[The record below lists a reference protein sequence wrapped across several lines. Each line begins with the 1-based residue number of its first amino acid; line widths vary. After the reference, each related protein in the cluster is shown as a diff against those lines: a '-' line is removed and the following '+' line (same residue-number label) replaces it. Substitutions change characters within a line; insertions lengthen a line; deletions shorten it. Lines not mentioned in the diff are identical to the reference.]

1 MDRQAA
7 AATIPQLNA
16 ARGGTLGIATGLQ
29 MQGAQASVD
38 DQLLG
43 DQKTTTAFAKV
54 GGLTISQLDIEIFA
68 EVMSQDLPR
77 IVLDG
82 STVSRDMTLTSVSA
96 AALRLKLNRG
106 GGLRVSKLQNKA
118 CLAAFNAQPA
128 TRRLKL
134 LQRDATDVPSNV
146 HDACDLDKV
155 NGTFSY
161 AVSAGVRVLR
171 STPSIRADSNA
182 TAAVGGA
189 FELIYQ
195 GDVDEVKAGH
205 GYGWFVGLSGFHLN
219 QGAETLGTSKA
230 QFPAFNNLRAS
241 GGFEYR
247 GSAAGAAGDLIPRVG
262 AYAIF
267 SHAAWEDPYTFDL
280 IKSPQVYS
288 SEVEAGVYVG
298 GRFTSNF
305 QGLVAFRVVRPFGT
319 DEPYQWIVS
328 LVPSVTS
335 SPSPPKTTDPP
346 ADGTG
351 EASPPAAT
359 PPPVTTPPA
368 VTPPAATP
376 TPQPAPETTAKE
388 KSQ

>member
-1 MDRQAA
+1 MRPLTHIGVLALATLFLSGRATAADPSPATQADADKAAADTKATMDRQAA

-189 FELIYQ
+189 FELII
-195 GDVDEVKAGH
+195 K
-205 GYGWFVGLSGFHLN
+205 
-219 QGAETLGTSKA
+219 ETST
-230 QFPAFNNLRAS
+230 R
-241 GGFEYR
+241 
-247 GSAAGAAGDLIPRVG
+247 
-262 AYAIF
+262 
-267 SHAAWEDPYTFDL
+267 
-280 IKSPQVYS
+280 
-288 SEVEAGVYVG
+288 
-298 GRFTSNF
+298 
-305 QGLVAFRVVRPFGT
+305 
-319 DEPYQWIVS
+319 
-328 LVPSVTS
+328 
-335 SPSPPKTTDPP
+335 
-346 ADGTG
+346 
-351 EASPPAAT
+351 
-359 PPPVTTPPA
+359 
-368 VTPPAATP
+368 
-376 TPQPAPETTAKE
+376 
-388 KSQ
+388 